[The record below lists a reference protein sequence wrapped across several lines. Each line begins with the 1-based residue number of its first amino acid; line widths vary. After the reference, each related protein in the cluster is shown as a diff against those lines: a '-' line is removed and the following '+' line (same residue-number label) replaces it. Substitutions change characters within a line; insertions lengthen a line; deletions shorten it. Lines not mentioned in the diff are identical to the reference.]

1 MNSMSQRAAREF
13 HVSCRVPE
21 STLIL
26 PAVST
31 FWNSTFTPD
40 KLKCTF
46 VILFSVSS
54 VTTYQ

>member
-1 MNSMSQRAAREF
+1 MNIMSQSAAREF

-21 STLIL
+21 GTLIL

-31 FWNSTFTPD
+31 LWNGTFTPD
-40 KLKCTF
+40 KLQYTF
-46 VILFSVSS
+46 FILFCVSS

>member
-31 FWNSTFTPD
+31 FWNSTFTPE
-40 KLKCTF
+40 KL
-46 VILFSVSS
+46 
-54 VTTYQ
+54 